1 MTEQEEAVSRE
12 DVEEIRAKMD
22 ALKKDL
28 AELAELTK
36 EKVVGG
42 ATAWSKEHPASAV
55 GIIAG
60 VSAAIGFILGM
71 MMHRD

>member
-1 MTEQEEAVSRE
+1 MTEQETMNKA
-12 DVEEIRAKMD
+12 DLDEIRAKME

-36 EKVVGG
+36 EKVVFN
-42 ATAWSKEHPASAV
+42 ATTWSKEHPASAV

-60 VSAAIGFILGM
+60 VSAAIGFALGLLVS
-71 MMHRD
+71 RD